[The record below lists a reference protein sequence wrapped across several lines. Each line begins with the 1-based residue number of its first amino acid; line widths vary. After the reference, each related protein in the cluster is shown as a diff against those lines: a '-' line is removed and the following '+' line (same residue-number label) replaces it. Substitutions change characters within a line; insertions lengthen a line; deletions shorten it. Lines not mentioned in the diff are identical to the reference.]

1 MQYVKLGST
10 GLDVSRIC
18 LGCMTY
24 GLPDRGTHEWTLDE
38 EASRPLIRQALEA
51 GVNFFDTA
59 NVYSDGTSEEIV
71 GKALRDFAHRDEI
84 VLATKVH
91 GRMRPGPNGAGL
103 SRKAIMS
110 EIDHSLRRLGTDYVD
125 LYQIHRYDHETP
137 VEETMEALHDL
148 VKAGKVRYIGASSM
162 YAWEFSKAQYTAERH
177 GWTKFVS
184 MQNHYNL
191 LYREE
196 EREMLPLCA
205 DQGVGVL
212 PWSPLAR
219 GRLTRDWGAVT
230 QRSANDAFGS
240 RLYLESDHAIVEA
253 VTRIAGERGVPRAQ
267 VALAWLLHQDTV
279 AAPIVGAAKPQHIED
294 AVAAVEL
301 KLSEKEIEELDG
313 RVRRHRDALADTGRR
328 RRLPGSL
335 LGRPERLGPRHA
347 AGPAAQPR
355 LRPVRR
361 SRRRQ
366 GRPGRRDGT
375 RRLLRRPGPA
385 VDVRDRRSAA
395 QRRRPTAVPGLPP
408 RLLRAPHPLHGNRRG
423 RPRPALRLHPPGRP
437 GAALRPGT
445 GPHPGCHRRLRRPR
459 GQDPRRGHRAA
470 LGHRHRPPG
479 PADGERRLGRR
490 QDPGAPLHAAPA
502 VT

>member
-24 GLPDRGTHEWTLDE
+24 GEPDRGVHEWTLGA
-38 EASRPLIRQALEA
+38 EAARPLIRQALEA
-51 GVNFFDTA
+51 GVTFFDTA

-71 GKALRDFAHRDEI
+71 GKALRDFARRDEI

-91 GRMRPGPNGAGL
+91 GRMRPGPNGGGL

-110 EIDHSLRRLGTDYVD
+110 EIDHSLTRLGTDYVD
-125 LYQIHRYDHETP
+125 LYQIHRYDHDTP

-177 GWTKFVS
+177 GWTRFVS

-191 LYREE
+191 IYREE

-230 QRSANDAFGS
+230 ERSTNDAFGS
-240 RLYLESDHAIVEA
+240 RLYLESDRSIVEA
-253 VTRIAGERGVPRAQ
+253 VGRIAAEREVPRARI
-267 VALAWLLHQDTV
+267 ALAWLLHQATV
-279 AAPIVGAAKPQHIED
+279 AAPIVGAAKPHHLDD

-301 KLSEKEIEELDG
+301 QLSGEEL
-313 RVRRHRDALADTGRR
+313 
-328 RRLPGSL
+328 
-335 LGRPERLGPRHA
+335 
-347 AGPAAQPR
+347 
-355 LRPVRR
+355 
-361 SRRRQ
+361 
-366 GRPGRRDGT
+366 
-375 RRLLRRPGPA
+375 
-385 VDVRDRRSAA
+385 
-395 QRRRPTAVPGLPP
+395 
-408 RLLRAPHPLHGNRRG
+408 
-423 RPRPALRLHPPGRP
+423 
-437 GAALRPGT
+437 AALEQSYT
-445 GPHPGCHRRLRRPR
+445 PHAIS
-459 GQDPRRGHRAA
+459 GH
-470 LGHRHRPPG
+470 
-479 PADGERRLGRR
+479 
-490 QDPGAPLHAAPA
+490 
-502 VT
+502 